1 MLKKPLV
8 VSLVLVL
15 SIVFAISACS
25 AKSDA
30 AKGKTIFSTNCA
42 MCHGNEG
49 KGDGAVGAALNPKP
63 TDFTDTALMSK
74 KTADDLF
81 KAVTKGVPNTGMAP
95 YEKMLSEQDR
105 RDVVA
110 YIITFAQKATSD
122 RKEKAI
128 ITPREGLAEKGFA
141 ITKTQYISAY
151 NKLLSKFNLRFE
163 KTNSSYD
170 GDTYTLS
177 SYGAILALKP
187 GNSEQM
193 NEIQLLIFNV
203 KGRPESD
210 IDVVMGLG
218 VVTAVEPNPTTN
230 TVKLYTRKFKDKM
243 DQGLKK
249 FSFEMYDKSIN
260 VEITAGILLTIKPL

>member
-1 MLKKPLV
+1 MLKKSLV
-8 VSLVLVL
+8 ILSVLVL
-15 SIVFAISACS
+15 AIVFVINACS
-25 AKSDA
+25 AKGDA
-30 AKGKTIFSTNCA
+30 AKGKTIYAYNCA
-42 MCHGNEG
+42 LCHGDAGMGN
-49 KGDGAVGAALNPKP
+49 GAAGAALNPKP
-63 TDFTDTALMSK
+63 TDFTDAALMSK
-74 KTADDLF
+74 KKADELF

-110 YIITFAQKATSD
+110 YIITFVQEATSD
-122 RKEKAI
+122 RNDKAI
-128 ITPREGLAEKGFA
+128 VTPREGLSEKGFG

-151 NKLLSKFNLRFE
+151 NKLLSKFNLSFE

-230 TVKLYTRKFKDKM
+230 TAKLFTRKFKGKM

-260 VEITAGILLTIKPL
+260 VEITTGILLTIKPL

>member
-1 MLKKPLV
+1 MFKQSLIVLLV
-8 VSLVLVL
+8 FVLA
-15 SIVFAISACS
+15 IVFAINACS
-25 AKSDA
+25 AKGNA
-30 AKGKTIFSTNCA
+30 AKGKTIYAYNCA
-42 MCHGNEG
+42 LCHGDAGMGN
-49 KGDGAVGAALNPKP
+49 GAAGVACNPMP
-63 TDFTDTALMSK
+63 TDFTDAALMSK
-74 KTADDLF
+74 KTAEDLF
-81 KAVTKGVPNTGMAP
+81 KAITKGVSNTCMPP
-95 YEKMLSEQDR
+95 YEKMLSKQDR
-105 RDVVA
+105 QDVVA
-110 YIITFAQKATSD
+110 YIRTLVHKASTDSKD
-122 RKEKAI
+122 KTI
-128 ITPREGLAEKGFA
+128 IAPREGVAEKGFG

-151 NKLLSKFNLRFE
+151 NKLLTKFNLRFE

-187 GNSEQM
+187 GNTEQM

-210 IDVVMGLG
+210 IDIVMGLG

-230 TVKLYTRKFKDKM
+230 TAKLFTRKFKGKM